1 MKTWTTKNDYSICQ
15 VLSGRVNS
23 FIFSNGNKN
32 ILVDTGRYNKKDEL
46 FSALNR
52 LNISKIDLLILT
64 HTHFDH
70 AENAA
75 DVKNKF
81 GSTVLAHNSE
91 AEFLA
96 LGDSPL
102 PKGSIWPTK
111 FVMGAFTKSLQPH
124 YKYKPVNADVLV
136 EDKYDLSN
144 WGFNAYILPTPGHT
158 PGSLSI
164 IIDNEIALVGDAMVG
179 MFRGSVFSPFA
190 DDIPEMVKSWK
201 TLLDTN
207 VSLFIPAHG
216 TANNR
221 DLLIKEYDKYKK
233 KFLTN

>member
-1 MKTWTTKNDYSICQ
+1 MKTWTTKNGYSISQ

-23 FIFSNGNKN
+23 FILSNGNKN
-32 ILVDTGRYNKKDEL
+32 ILVDTGRYNIKGEL

-81 GSTVLAHNSE
+81 GSTVLAHKSE
-91 AEFLA
+91 AKFLA

-111 FVMGAFTKSLQPH
+111 LVMGAFAKSLQPH
-124 YKYKPVNADVLV
+124 YKYKPVTADISV
-136 EDKYDLSN
+136 EDKFDLSN
-144 WGFNAYILPTPGHT
+144 WDFNAYILPTPGHT

-190 DDIPEMVKSWK
+190 DDIPGMVKSWK
-201 TLLDTN
+201 PLLDTN
-207 VSLFIPAHG
+207 ASLFIPAHG
-216 TANNR
+216 TANSRN
-221 DLLIKEYDKYKK
+221 LLIEEYDKYKK
-233 KFLTN
+233 KFLDK